1 MADFS
6 SRKSD
11 PDLNY
16 LFARDWGAGRF
27 HARLA
32 AEAAHWL
39 EARRSKQARV
49 NLALS
54 RPPRLRAWSAST

>member
-11 PDLNY
+11 PDKNY

-32 AEAAHWL
+32 GEAARWL
-39 EARRSKQARV
+39 EARRNKQARV
-49 NLALS
+49 SLARS
-54 RPPRLRAWSAST
+54 RLPRLRAWSAST